1 MVSVSPPPPTRR
13 SRTCSPKFAAVRRPR
28 SESCEAVERTQTKR
42 IRTSGKKMEEEEDSS
57 SLIQNPAPVPTRSLR
72 GRPVA
77 TEFVRSS
84 FKKDTKLKFVQCS
97 PCKEIFPNKIQFNKH
112 ARSNH
117 SNNAR
122 FRTVLISFCEKCE
135 APISSFKQMLSHVK
149 SCNLSPMRTSTP
161 TRDEERREVNGDD
174 FQKVAENELISPSL
188 VETVAGFEQ
197 VFAGDKQ
204 FVPNHNNSIEE
215 EGSVVDCYVSGK
227 IILQEHEPEKG
238 DGIFEQE
245 SEEEDGDI
253 EEGEAGEG
261 AESDEEDPREES
273 CLRQWF
279 DSVQTP
285 TEDSTSSL
293 R

>member
-1 MVSVSPPPPTRR
+1 
-13 SRTCSPKFAAVRRPR
+13 
-28 SESCEAVERTQTKR
+28 
-42 IRTSGKKMEEEEDSS
+42 MEEEEDSS

-149 SCNLSPMRTSTP
+149 SCNLSPMRTSNP
-161 TRDEERREVNGDD
+161 TRDEERREVNGGD
-174 FQKVAENELISPSL
+174 FQKVAENEPISPSL
-188 VETVAGFEQ
+188 VETVAGYAQ
-197 VFAGDKQ
+197 ALAGDKQ
-204 FVPNHNNSIEE
+204 FVLNQNNSMEE
-215 EGSVVDCYVSGK
+215 EGSVVDSYGFGEMK
-227 IILQEHEPEKG
+227 HEPEKG
-238 DGIFEQE
+238 DWIIEHE

-253 EEGEAGEG
+253 GQG
-261 AESDEEDPREES
+261 D
-273 CLRQWF
+273 
-279 DSVQTP
+279 
-285 TEDSTSSL
+285 
-293 R
+293 